1 MKALTLFHYKVKVLT
16 KFIAFPTNGAVFTI
30 VLNTSSSLRLRF
42 VRKAALRLD
51 KLTLKKSPSSS
62 FCGNPLNN
70 VFGSQKNILT
80 CRRFLTLCSHL

>member
-51 KLTLKKSPSSS
+51 KLTLKKRHTPPPLSVGIPST
-62 FCGNPLNN
+62 
-70 VFGSQKNILT
+70 T
-80 CRRFLTLCSHL
+80 CLVRRKIF